1 MANLRRA
8 DYTQHLAG
16 KVIQRVEWTNDQ
28 TEHYYCL
35 CLFFDDQTMASFR
48 IYQSLQEDFEL
59 QDFID
64 GNISNERLLTPHRIQ
79 RPKKDG
85 E

>member
-1 MANLRRA
+1 VSNLRRA
-8 DYTQHLAG
+8 DYTQNLRG

-48 IYQSLQEDFEL
+48 LYQSLEEEVEL

-64 GNISNERLLTPHRIQ
+64 GNISNERSLTPQPIQ
-79 RPKKDG
+79 RPRKEG